1 MSKRVSR
8 RSQNELFTHKLWFN
22 VVLAIVCLAI
32 AYGFASWAIN
42 TGNLLMYALTLFF
55 LTWAI
60 NRVILGVRYA
70 LGR

>member
-8 RSQNELFTHKLWFN
+8 RSQNEFLTHKLWFN
-22 VVLAIVCLAI
+22 ILLAVVCLGL

-60 NRVILGVRYA
+60 NRIVLGVRYTI
-70 LGR
+70 GR